1 MANIAYPKGF
11 IAGGGHVGIKKAKR
25 DLTLIAS
32 EIPAVAA
39 GCFTKNIVKAAPVIY
54 DQNIINTGDKVRG
67 IIINSGN
74 ANACTGESGMR
85 DTLTMASEFA
95 VLLNASPGEI
105 FVCSTG
111 VIGVPL
117 PIEKISKG
125 ISAVFKSMGNSEAH
139 GEKAVEGIM
148 TTDTF
153 MKTAIADIIIGDK
166 VVHLA
171 GMSKGSGMIHPD
183 MATML
188 AFITTDAAI
197 NRMLLQEALSTCVD
211 KTFNMISVDGDTST
225 NDTILILANGMA
237 KNAVI
242 NTEGLEYEIFFDALL
257 KVCESLAKDIV
268 RDGEGATKL
277 FEVQIS
283 GAISELDARI
293 IARGVASSNLF
304 KAAMFGAD
312 ANWGRALCA
321 MGYSGGKFDPA
332 KVNMSFIS
340 LGGTLEVMR
349 NGNPLTFSEDVAKK
363 ILSEREIIIK
373 ITLGDGQF
381 SARAWGCDL
390 TYDYVKI
397 NADYRS

>member
-1 MANIAYPKGF
+1 VANIAYPKGF